1 MARAAD
7 KVAAV
12 RGAVAWAL
20 GALGDPQARGT
31 LERGTLERGTLERL
45 RADGDP
51 ETAEAAREAL
61 GKLRAG

>member
-31 LERGTLERGTLERL
+31 LERGTLERL